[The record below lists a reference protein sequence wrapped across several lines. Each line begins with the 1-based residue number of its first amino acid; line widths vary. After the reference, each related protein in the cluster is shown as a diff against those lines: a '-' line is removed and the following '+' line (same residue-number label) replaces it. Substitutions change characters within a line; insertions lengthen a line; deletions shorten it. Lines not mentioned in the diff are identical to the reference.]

1 MRGTTPRILL
11 SLLSGILLTAAW
23 PVAGFPFLIFIAF
36 IPLLLIEQN
45 MVQGQKE
52 NTGLKMFGLSYL
64 TFFIWNIL
72 TTWWIYNAS
81 AGGAAMAILANAL
94 LMAIVFA
101 AFHLVKK
108 KTNSGYLSLICFWI
122 AFEYLHLNWDLS
134 WPWLTLG
141 NVFSTQYKWV
151 QWYEYTGAL
160 GGSIWVLLV
169 NVSLLKIA
177 EQVKSKGI
185 RSAKKQISQALFLLL
200 LPMLVSGLL
209 YNFNAPMHKG
219 KGTSV
224 VIVQPNIDPYNE
236 KFNGMSDSEQL
247 AKLLRLA
254 STKIDATTDY
264 LIAPET
270 ALASNI
276 WENQLDSAPPILMLK
291 SFLNKY
297 PNLKIVI
304 GASTAKVYEKGEL
317 PSATA
322 RKFTQ
327 EDASYDSYNTALQ
340 LDSGK
345 LIQHYHKSKLVPGV
359 EKIPFP
365 ALFKPFEK
373 LAIDLGG
380 TSGSLGVQADR
391 TVFYSITKAQ
401 SIAPVICYESIYGEF
416 VGEYIKNGAQLIF
429 IITND
434 GWWGDTP
441 GYKQHLSYASLRAIE
456 TRREIARSAN
466 TGTSAI
472 ANARGDIS
480 MQTPYWKEAVF
491 SANIFPSSY
500 LTFYVRFGDYLGTI
514 AAGLS
519 LCIVLYYLYFKF
531 NVKGKK

>member
-1 MRGTTPRILL
+1 MRYYKYIAYSLLTGVFL
-11 SLLSGILLTAAW
+11 SLAW
-23 PVAGFPFLIFIAF
+23 PVCGFPFLIFIAF

-45 MVQGQKE
+45 IVQIQKE
-52 NTGLKMFGLSYL
+52 GSGIKVFGLSYL

-81 AGGAAMAILANAL
+81 AGGAAMAILANSL
-94 LMAIVFA
+94 LMAIVFT

-151 QWYEYTGAL
+151 QWYEYTGVL
-160 GGSIWVLLV
+160 GGSVWVLLV
-169 NVSLLKIA
+169 NVSLLKIV
-177 EQVKSKGI
+177 EQIKSKETK
-185 RSAKKQISQALFLLL
+185 STKKQIFKALFLLL
-200 LPMLVSGLL
+200 LPMLVSNLI
-209 YNFNAPMHKG
+209 YKFNTPMHKG

-236 KFNGMSDSEQL
+236 KFSGMSDSEQL

-254 STKIDATTDY
+254 SSKIDSTTDY

-276 WENQLDSAPPILMLK
+276 WENQLDSVPPILMLK
-291 SFLNKY
+291 AYLKKY

-304 GASTAKVYEKGEL
+304 GASTAKVYENGEQ

-327 EDASYDSYNTALQ
+327 EDAYYDSYNTALQ

-345 LIQHYHKSKLVPGV
+345 FIQRYHKSKLVPGV

-365 ALFKPFEK
+365 LLFKPFEK

-380 TSGSLGVQADR
+380 TSGSLGLQADR
-391 TVFYSITKAQ
+391 TVFYANHKTQ
-401 SIAPVICYESIYGEF
+401 GIAPVICYESIYGEF
-416 VGEYIKNGAQLIF
+416 VGEYVKNGAQLIF

-441 GYKQHLSYASLRAIE
+441 GYKQHISYASLRAIE

-472 ANARGDIS
+472 VNARGDIS

-491 SANIFPSSY
+491 TAKVFPSNY
-500 LTFYVRFGDYLGTI
+500 LTFYVRYGDYLGTI
-514 AAGLS
+514 AAALS
-519 LCIVLYYLYFKF
+519 LGLVLYYLYFKF
-531 NVKGKK
+531 NAKRSN